1 MEMNVVASGGLSPLA
16 QRQGSPAAQAPQRAM
31 SSPSASSDSRMVRDL
46 GAVLDEL
53 GLSPQGEDGG
63 GSSASI
69 RDSMEAFINTM
80 MGALQQQ
87 QEQQLALQQQQRQ
100 EQEQRKLA
108 LEASSENPLK
118 RDLERLL
125 EQLDQPGEQGKAR
138 APGSENGQ
146 VTENGQVAENE
157 QVAENKDLNPLQS
170 QLTKLLESS
179 GAAESGVTLKEVLSG
194 LASKL
199 PNEPAERK
207 GYRVDTQV

>member
-1 MEMNVVASGGLSPLA
+1 MEINVVASGGLSPLA
-16 QRQGSPAAQAPQRAM
+16 QRQGSPAVQAQERAVT
-31 SSPSASSDSRMVRDL
+31 SPSTGGDSRMVRDL

-53 GLSPQGEDGG
+53 GLSPQGESSGG
-63 GSSASI
+63 GTVSI
-69 RDSMEAFINTM
+69 RDSLEAFINTM
-80 MGALQQQ
+80 MGSLQQQ

-108 LEASSENPLK
+108 IADSSENPLK
-118 RDLERLL
+118 RDLDRLL
-125 EQLDQPGEQGKAR
+125 ETLDQQGGQGKA
-138 APGSENGQ
+138 SEQ
-146 VTENGQVAENE
+146 EVETDAEN
-157 QVAENKDLNPLQS
+157 PLKS

-199 PNEPAERK
+199 PSETAERK

>member
-1 MEMNVVASGGLSPLA
+1 MEINVVASGGLSPLA
-16 QRQGSPAAQAPQRAM
+16 QRQGSPAVQALERAVT
-31 SSPSASSDSRMVRDL
+31 SPSTGSDSRMVRDL

-53 GLSPQGEDGG
+53 GLSPQGESRGG
-63 GSSASI
+63 GTVSI
-69 RDSMEAFINTM
+69 RDSLEAFINTM
-80 MGALQQQ
+80 MGSLQQQ

-108 LEASSENPLK
+108 IADSSENPLK

-125 EQLDQPGEQGKAR
+125 EMLDQQGGQEKESEQGAE
-138 APGSENGQ
+138 SEA
-146 VTENGQVAENE
+146 V
-157 QVAENKDLNPLQS
+157 NPLQS

-199 PNEPAERK
+199 PSDPDERK

>member
-16 QRQGSPAAQAPQRAM
+16 QRQGSLAAQAPERATP
-31 SSPSASSDSRMVRDL
+31 SSSTGSDSRMVRDL
-46 GAVLDEL
+46 GAVLEEL
-53 GLSPQGEDGG
+53 GLSPKGADGG

-69 RDSMEAFINTM
+69 RDSLEAFINTM
-80 MGALQQQ
+80 MGSLQQQ
-87 QEQQLALQQQQRQ
+87 QEQQLALQQQQQQ

-108 LEASSENPLK
+108 IDDSSENPLK

-125 EQLDQPGEQGKAR
+125 ETLDQQGGQGKA
-138 APGSENGQ
+138 SEQG
-146 VTENGQVAENE
+146 AEIE
-157 QVAENKDLNPLQS
+157 AVNPLQS

-179 GAAESGVTLKEVLSG
+179 GAAERGVTLKEVLSG

-199 PNEPAERK
+199 PNEAAERK

>member
-16 QRQGSPAAQAPQRAM
+16 QRQGSLAAQAPERATP
-31 SSPSASSDSRMVRDL
+31 SSSTGSDSRMVRDL

-53 GLSPQGEDGG
+53 GLSPKGADGG

-69 RDSMEAFINTM
+69 RDSLEAFINTM
-80 MGALQQQ
+80 MGSLQQQ
-87 QEQQLALQQQQRQ
+87 QEQQLALQQQRQ

-108 LEASSENPLK
+108 IDDSSENPLK
-118 RDLERLL
+118 RDLDRLL
-125 EQLDQPGEQGKAR
+125 ETLDQQGKQGKESEQGADIE
-138 APGSENGQ
+138 A
-146 VTENGQVAENE
+146 V
-157 QVAENKDLNPLQS
+157 NPLQS

-179 GAAESGVTLKEVLSG
+179 GAAERGVTLKEVLSG

>member
-1 MEMNVVASGGLSPLA
+1 MEINVVASGGLSPLA
-16 QRQGSPAAQAPQRAM
+16 QRQGTLAAQAPERATP
-31 SSPSASSDSRMVRDL
+31 SSSTGSDSRMVRDL

-53 GLSPQGEDGG
+53 GLSPQGESSGG
-63 GSSASI
+63 GTVSI
-69 RDSMEAFINTM
+69 RDSLEAFINTM
-80 MGALQQQ
+80 MGSLQQQ

-108 LEASSENPLK
+108 IADSSENPLK
-118 RDLERLL
+118 QDLERLL
-125 EQLDQPGEQGKAR
+125 ETLDQQGGQGKESEQG
-138 APGSENGQ
+138 
-146 VTENGQVAENE
+146 AERE
-157 QVAENKDLNPLQS
+157 AVNPLQS

-199 PNEPAERK
+199 PSEPAKRK

>member
-1 MEMNVVASGGLSPLA
+1 MEINVVASGGLSPLA
-16 QRQGSPAAQAPQRAM
+16 QRQGSPAVQAQERAAT
-31 SSPSASSDSRMVRDL
+31 SPSTGSDSLVRDL

-53 GLSPQGEDGG
+53 GLSPQGESSG
-63 GSSASI
+63 GSTVSI
-69 RDSMEAFINTM
+69 RDSLEAFINTM
-80 MGALQQQ
+80 MGSLQQQ
-87 QEQQLALQQQQRQ
+87 QEQEQQLALQQQQRQ

-108 LEASSENPLK
+108 IADSSENPLK

-125 EQLDQPGEQGKAR
+125 ETLDQQGGQGKESEQGAE
-138 APGSENGQ
+138 SEA
-146 VTENGQVAENE
+146 V
-157 QVAENKDLNPLQS
+157 NPLQN

-199 PNEPAERK
+199 PSDPDERK

>member
-1 MEMNVVASGGLSPLA
+1 MEINVVASGGLSPLA
-16 QRQGSPAAQAPQRAM
+16 QRQGSPAVQAQERAVT
-31 SSPSASSDSRMVRDL
+31 SPSTGGDSRMVRDL

-53 GLSPQGEDGG
+53 GLSPQGESSGG
-63 GSSASI
+63 GTVSI
-69 RDSMEAFINTM
+69 RDSLEAFINTM
-80 MGALQQQ
+80 MGSLQQQ

-108 LEASSENPLK
+108 IADSSENPLK

-125 EQLDQPGEQGKAR
+125 ETLDQQGKQEKESEQG
-138 APGSENGQ
+138 
-146 VTENGQVAENE
+146 AERE
-157 QVAENKDLNPLQS
+157 AVNPLQS

-199 PNEPAERK
+199 PSETAERK

>member
-16 QRQGSPAAQAPQRAM
+16 QRQGSPAAQAPQRATP
-31 SSPSASSDSRMVRDL
+31 SPSASSDSRMARDL

-53 GLSPQGEDGG
+53 GLSPKGEDGG
-63 GSSASI
+63 RSSASI
-69 RDSMEAFINTM
+69 RDSIEAFINTM

-100 EQEQRKLA
+100 EQEQEQRKLA
-108 LEASSENPLK
+108 LEASSEDPLK

-125 EQLDQPGEQGKAR
+125 ETLDQPGEQGKTR
-138 APGSENGQ
+138 AQGSENGQ
-146 VTENGQVAENE
+146 VTENE
-157 QVAENKDLNPLQS
+157 QVAENKELNPLQS

>member
-1 MEMNVVASGGLSPLA
+1 MEMNVVASGGLTPLA
-16 QRQGSPAAQAPQRAM
+16 QRQGSPAVQAQERAA
-31 SSPSASSDSRMVRDL
+31 SSPSTGSDSRMVRDL

-53 GLSPQGEDGG
+53 GLSPKGEDSS
-63 GSSASI
+63 GSSISI
-69 RDSMEAFINTM
+69 RDSLEAFINTM
-80 MGALQQQ
+80 MGSLQQQ

-108 LEASSENPLK
+108 IADSSENPLK

-125 EQLDQPGEQGKAR
+125 ETLDQQGGQGKESEQGVEREA
-138 APGSENGQ
+138 
-146 VTENGQVAENE
+146 V
-157 QVAENKDLNPLQS
+157 NPLQS
-170 QLTKLLESS
+170 KLTKLLESS

-194 LASKL
+194 LVSKL

>member
-1 MEMNVVASGGLSPLA
+1 MEMNVVASGGLSPMA
-16 QRQGSPAAQAPQRAM
+16 QRQGSPAAQAPERAIP
-31 SSPSASSDSRMVRDL
+31 SPSASGDSRMVRDL

-53 GLSPQGEDGG
+53 GLSPKGESSG
-63 GSSASI
+63 GSSVSI
-69 RDSMEAFINTM
+69 RDSLEAFINTM
-80 MGALQQQ
+80 MGSLQQQ
-87 QEQQLALQQQQRQ
+87 QEQQQALQQQRRQ

-108 LEASSENPLK
+108 IDDSSENPLK

-125 EQLDQPGEQGKAR
+125 EALDQQGGQGAESEQ
-138 APGSENGQ
+138 E
-146 VTENGQVAENE
+146 AENE
-157 QVAENKDLNPLQS
+157 EVNPLQS

-194 LASKL
+194 LVSKL

>member
-16 QRQGSPAAQAPQRAM
+16 QRQGSLAAQAPERATP
-31 SSPSASSDSRMVRDL
+31 SSSTGSDSRMVRDL

-53 GLSPQGEDGG
+53 GLSPKGADGG

-69 RDSMEAFINTM
+69 RDSLEAFINTM
-80 MGALQQQ
+80 MGSLQQQ

-108 LEASSENPLK
+108 IDDSSENPLR
-118 RDLERLL
+118 RDLDRLL
-125 EQLDQPGEQGKAR
+125 ETLDQQGGQGKA
-138 APGSENGQ
+138 SEQG
-146 VTENGQVAENE
+146 AERE
-157 QVAENKDLNPLQS
+157 AVNPLQS

-179 GAAESGVTLKEVLSG
+179 GAADSGVTLKEVLSG

-199 PNEPAERK
+199 PSEPAERK

>member
-1 MEMNVVASGGLSPLA
+1 MEINVVASGGLSPLA
-16 QRQGSPAAQAPQRAM
+16 QRQGSPAVQAQERAVT
-31 SSPSASSDSRMVRDL
+31 SPSTGGDSRMVRDL

-53 GLSPQGEDGG
+53 GLSPQGESRGG
-63 GSSASI
+63 GTVSI
-69 RDSMEAFINTM
+69 RDSLEAFINTM
-80 MGALQQQ
+80 MGSLQQQ

-108 LEASSENPLK
+108 IADSSENPLK

-125 EQLDQPGEQGKAR
+125 ETLDQQGGQGKESEQGVEREA
-138 APGSENGQ
+138 
-146 VTENGQVAENE
+146 V
-157 QVAENKDLNPLQS
+157 NPLQS
-170 QLTKLLESS
+170 QLTRLLESS

>member
-16 QRQGSPAAQAPQRAM
+16 QRQGYSAVQAQERAAT
-31 SSPSASSDSRMVRDL
+31 SPSTGSDSRMVRDL

-53 GLSPQGEDGG
+53 GLSPKGADGG

-69 RDSMEAFINTM
+69 RDSLEAFINTM
-80 MGALQQQ
+80 MGSLQQQ

-108 LEASSENPLK
+108 IDDSSENPLK
-118 RDLERLL
+118 RDLDRLL
-125 EQLDQPGEQGKAR
+125 ETLDQQGGQGKESEQG
-138 APGSENGQ
+138 
-146 VTENGQVAENE
+146 AEIE
-157 QVAENKDLNPLQS
+157 AVNPLQS

-179 GAAESGVTLKEVLSG
+179 GAAERGATLKEVLSG

-199 PNEPAERK
+199 PSEPAERK

>member
-1 MEMNVVASGGLSPLA
+1 MEINVVASGGLSSLS
-16 QRQGSPAAQAPQRAM
+16 QRQGSPAVQAQERAAT
-31 SSPSASSDSRMVRDL
+31 SPSTGSDSLVRDL

-53 GLSPQGEDGG
+53 GLSSQGESSGG
-63 GSSASI
+63 GTVSI
-69 RDSMEAFINTM
+69 RDSLEAFINTM
-80 MGALQQQ
+80 MGSLQQQ

-108 LEASSENPLK
+108 IADSSENPLK

-125 EQLDQPGEQGKAR
+125 ETLEQQGGQEKESEQG
-138 APGSENGQ
+138 
-146 VTENGQVAENE
+146 AEIE
-157 QVAENKDLNPLQS
+157 AVNPLQS

-179 GAAESGVTLKEVLSG
+179 GAAERGVTLKEVLSG

>member
-16 QRQGSPAAQAPQRAM
+16 QRQGSPAAQAPQRATP
-31 SSPSASSDSRMVRDL
+31 SPSASSDSRMARDL

-53 GLSPQGEDGG
+53 GLSLQGEDGG

-108 LEASSENPLK
+108 IADSSENPLK

-125 EQLDQPGEQGKAR
+125 ETLDQQGGQGKESEQGAE
-138 APGSENGQ
+138 SEA
-146 VTENGQVAENE
+146 V
-157 QVAENKDLNPLQS
+157 NPLQS

-199 PNEPAERK
+199 PSEPAERK

>member
-1 MEMNVVASGGLSPLA
+1 MEINVVASGGLTPLA
-16 QRQGSPAAQAPQRAM
+16 QRQGTLAAQAPERATP
-31 SSPSASSDSRMVRDL
+31 SSSTGSDSRMVRDL

-53 GLSPQGEDGG
+53 GLSPQGESRGG
-63 GSSASI
+63 GTVSI
-69 RDSMEAFINTM
+69 RDSLEAFINTM
-80 MGALQQQ
+80 MGSLQQQQEQQLALQQQQQ

-108 LEASSENPLK
+108 IADSSENPLK
-118 RDLERLL
+118 RDLDRLL
-125 EQLDQPGEQGKAR
+125 ETLDQQGGQGKA
-138 APGSENGQ
+138 SEQ
-146 VTENGQVAENE
+146 EVETDAE
-157 QVAENKDLNPLQS
+157 NPLQS

-199 PNEPAERK
+199 PSETAERK

>member
-1 MEMNVVASGGLSPLA
+1 MEINVVASGGLSPLA
-16 QRQGSPAAQAPQRAM
+16 QRQGYSAVQAQERAAT
-31 SSPSASSDSRMVRDL
+31 SPSTGSDSRMVRDL

-53 GLSPQGEDGG
+53 GLSPQGESRGG
-63 GSSASI
+63 GSISI
-69 RDSMEAFINTM
+69 RDSLEAFINTM
-80 MGALQQQ
+80 MGSLQQQ

-108 LEASSENPLK
+108 IDDSSENPLK

-125 EQLDQPGEQGKAR
+125 ETLDQQGGQGKAS
-138 APGSENGQ
+138 AQG
-146 VTENGQVAENE
+146 AEIDA
-157 QVAENKDLNPLQS
+157 VNPLQS

-199 PNEPAERK
+199 PNESAERK